1 MRAVLQRVSRAS
13 VRVSGSTRGEIGRGL
28 VVLLGVRGDDST
40 TDLQWLSE
48 KIVNLRIF
56 EDLDGKMNRSLAD
69 IDGEMLIISQFTLYG
84 ECRKGRRPGF
94 STAAPPETAEPMYE
108 RFIQDVKDKQI
119 RVATGI
125 FGATMEVELVNDG
138 PVTLLLDSD
147 KTR

>member
-13 VRVSGSTRGEIGRGL
+13 VRVSGSNRGEIGRGL
-28 VVLLGVRGDDST
+28 VVLLGVRSDDTT

-84 ECRKGRRPGF
+84 DCRKGRRPGF
-94 STAAPPETAEPMYE
+94 SAAAPPETAEPIYE

-125 FGATMEVELVNDG
+125 FGAAMEVELVNDG

>member
-28 VVLLGVRGDDST
+28 VVLLGVRSDDST

-84 ECRKGRRPGF
+84 DCRKGRRPGF